1 MYNMISFVV
10 TRTLLG
16 LGVTLAKSAGSAMA
30 EKEALS
36 GHVSG
41 KTNGRP
47 LVLPELYTGL
57 GDFLQ
62 WIDHFENVAAVNDW
76 NDEAKL
82 LWLKAR
88 LAG

>member
-41 KTNGRP
+41 KTNG
-47 LVLPELYTGL
+47 
-57 GDFLQ
+57 
-62 WIDHFENVAAVNDW
+62 
-76 NDEAKL
+76 
-82 LWLKAR
+82 
-88 LAG
+88 